1 MSLQDAKKKIRALFA
16 KIKPKAAVKKLSA
29 ALMIVSIA
37 LANTP
42 MSYTVAKLV
51 DTEISG
57 GNIFGAGTLDQSLSS
72 GADFSP
78 AVLPGSVVATKD
90 MAIANNGSL
99 GFQYTIF
106 ATNTIGALCDSLNL
120 QATLDGVSVY
130 NGPLKLFSY
139 EVADYSP
146 TAANWHFEASLPN
159 GASYILQNQTCN
171 LDFNVLAKQ
180 KDLVSG
186 VGFSDLETM
195 PNAILAGTWKIEGI
209 WVQTTEA
216 DFNAGTPSYD
226 CCGKK
231 EIAVSP
237 ATDGTGD
244 VSIAAGGEI
253 PPMTASFSG
262 DNDGQHIPSKAIDG
276 DTATYWKA
284 TQASDADWFGV
295 DYGMLYPV
303 AKIEIDFH
311 HPHIPYKYRV
321 EVSPTCAYAGEQV
334 IVKSSS
340 NNNSSFLTIEFT
352 ERMIKCARIV
362 FLDTSGNP
370 AIDEFTSFKRELPWF
385 DGTATL
391 QSQTFDSG
399 KITKWT
405 KLEWDETLVN
415 GTDIAFSV
423 QTSNDASNWSSW
435 KLKSSTSP
443 IDLSTL
449 PQTRYIRW
457 KADLTSDTFWPPIS
471 TPILHEAR
479 VFYEQEE
486 AQKFVVLN
494 EYLPYPSSTTWGHDS
509 SFKPKGEW
517 IELYNNGSSAV
528 DLDGFYFQNALG
540 TKKYISKATAFITTN
555 TGDTIINSHDWLVV
569 YMNGEF
575 MSNGGD
581 TIAFYDLFGNPVDSH
596 TFDTTNACTILPT
609 PDATNSAAVSGTC
622 TTVPANKSFARIP
635 DGTGSWVDPIPTPGS
650 ANVLEV
656 VPMDEF
662 ADKLNDLLIVPTSS
676 EATTT
681 QEAPELPMEGAG
693 GSTPTPEIVDTLP
706 TQPGL
711 AVATSSEEI
720 ATTTLPTS
728 TEAINSPELATN
740 TPEIIPETA
749 PATTTPSVED
759 TQAATTTPEVIIEP
773 AASVPAP
780 APVVA
785 EVSTP
790 VEPQPATDET
800 QMPEVLSETP
810 ATPEPQPENNPE
822 IIAEAVSAEQPAAPE
837 QAPVEPV
844 PAEPTI

>member
-1 MSLQDAKKKIRALFA
+1 MSLQDAKNKIRALFA
-16 KIKPKAAVKKLSA
+16 KIKLRAAIKKLSV

-51 DTEISG
+51 DTEVSG
-57 GNIFGAGTLDQSLSS
+57 DNIFSAGTLDQSLSS

-99 GFQYTIF
+99 GFHYTIF

-130 NGPLKLFSY
+130 NGQLKLFSY
-139 EVADYSP
+139 EVADYSS
-146 TAANWHFEASLPN
+146 TTDNWHFEASLPS
-159 GASYILQNQTCN
+159 GAAYTLQNQTCN

-180 KDLVSG
+180 KDLASG

-195 PNAILAGTWKIEGI
+195 SNAIFAGAWKIEGI
-209 WVQTTEA
+209 WVQTTVA
-216 DFNAGTPSYD
+216 DFNAGQSSYD

-231 EIAVSP
+231 EIAISS
-237 ATDGTGD
+237 ASDGTGD
-244 VSIAAGGEI
+244 VSIAAGGEV
-253 PPMTASFSG
+253 PPQTASFSG
-262 DNDGQHIPSKAIDG
+262 NNDGQHIPGKAIDG
-276 DTATYWKA
+276 DAATYWKA
-284 TQASDADWFGV
+284 TQASNADWFGV

-311 HPHIPYKYRV
+311 HPHIPEKYRV
-321 EVSPTCAYAGEQV
+321 EISPTCAYTGEQTM
-334 IVKSSS
+334 IKSSS
-340 NNNSSFLTIEFT
+340 HNHSDFLTIEFAET
-352 ERMIKCARIV
+352 MIKCARIV
-362 FLDTSGNP
+362 FLDTNGNP

-391 QSQTFDSG
+391 TSQTFDSG
-399 KITKWT
+399 KITKWA
-405 KLEWDETLVN
+405 KLEWDETLAD
-415 GTDIAFSV
+415 GADIAFSV
-423 QTSNDASNWSSW
+423 QTSNDGATWSPW
-435 KLKSSTSP
+435 QLKSSTSP

-449 PQTRYIRW
+449 PQTRFIRW
-457 KADLTSDTFWPPIS
+457 KADLTSDTYFPPIT

-479 VFYEQEE
+479 VFYEQED

-494 EYLPYPSSTTWGHDS
+494 EYLPNPDGSWGDDTWL
-509 SFKPKGEW
+509 KPKGEW

-555 TGDTIINSHDWLVV
+555 TGDTVINSHDWLVV

-575 MSNGGD
+575 MSNSGD

-596 TFDTTNACTILPT
+596 AFDTTNACNLLPT
-609 PDATNSAAVSGTC
+609 PDATNSTAISGDC
-622 TTVPANKSFARIP
+622 ATVPANKSFARIP
-635 DGTGSWVDPIPTPGS
+635 DGTGAWVDPIPTPGS

-656 VPMDEF
+656 VPVDEF
-662 ADKLNDLLIVPTSS
+662 VDKLNDLLVTPTSS

-681 QEAPELPMEGAG
+681 QETAELPMESTG
-693 GSTPTPEIVDTLP
+693 GSAPTPEAIDTLP
-706 TQPGL
+706 IQSDLG
-711 AVATSSEEI
+711 AATSSEEI
-720 ATTTLPTS
+720 ATTSLPAS
-728 TEAINSPELATN
+728 TEAINAPELATS

-759 TQAATTTPEVIIEP
+759 AQAATTTTTETIIEP

-790 VEPQPATDET
+790 LEPQPAIEQT
-800 QMPEVLSETP
+800 QTEEVLQEAPANPDPQPSTDPAPEALPSATQTP
-810 ATPEPQPENNPE
+810 APSEP
-822 IIAEAVSAEQPAAPE
+822 APE
-837 QAPVEPV
+837 ATPSQT
-844 PAEPTI
+844 TI